1 MRAELA
7 RATKFEGQV
16 TGPDDG
22 DALVAGPGLDETAQG
37 AAQLDEPPGLRKRRG
52 EDVRVDG
59 HDGQI
64 CLWACRNDGT
74 RNTVVDAQFIAKG
87 EVETGV
93 EPSTKQIRRE
103 FFVSLEDHAGQ
114 PEFALLI
121 VVVRVVEGR
130 FAYEELW
137 HIIVEELVEV
147 VRTNHD
153 QYVWPGPGQRFAI
166 GRHLAHPLVCKV
178 WSALRRRSAGTV
190 EEWVVG
196 GGEDGDKICHNFLLR
211 ARPASMTGVG

>member
-1 MRAELA
+1 M
-7 RATKFEGQV
+7 

-22 DALVAGPGLDETAQG
+22 DALVAGPGLDEAAQG
-37 AAQLDEPPGLRKRRG
+37 AAQLDESPGLGKWRG

-64 CLWACRNDGT
+64 RLWAYRNDGA
-74 RNTVVDAQFIAKG
+74 RNTVVHAQFIAKG
-87 EVETGV
+87 EVETGI

-103 FFVSLEDHAGQ
+103 FFVSLEDHARQ

-130 FAYEELW
+130 FAHEELW

-147 VRTNHD
+147 VRTDHD
-153 QYVWPGPGQRFAI
+153 QYIRVGPSKRLAVGQ
-166 GRHLAHPLVCKV
+166 HLAHPLVREIGP
-178 WSALRRRSAGTV
+178 ALRRRCAGTV

-196 GGEDGDKICHNFLLR
+196 GGEDGDKICHTFLLR
-211 ARPASMTGVG
+211 TWPAR

>member
-1 MRAELA
+1 MRTELA

-22 DALVAGPGLDETAQG
+22 DALVAGPGLDEAAQG
-37 AAQLDEPPGLRKRRG
+37 AAQLDEPPWLRKWRS
-52 EDVRVDG
+52 EDIRVDG

-64 CLWACRNDGT
+64 RLRARRDDGA
-74 RNTVVDAQFIAKG
+74 RNTVVDAQFIAEG
-87 EVETGV
+87 EVETGIK
-93 EPSTKQIRRE
+93 PGTKKVRRE

-130 FAYEELW
+130 FANEELR
-137 HIIVEELVEV
+137 HIIVEKLVEV
-147 VRTNHD
+147 VRTDHD
-153 QYVWPGPGQRFAI
+153 QYVWPGFGKRFAV
-166 GRHLAHPLVCKV
+166 GKHLAHPLVRKV
-178 WSALRRRSAGTV
+178 GPALRRCGAGTV

-196 GGEDGDKICHNFLLR
+196 GGKDSDKVCHNFLLR
-211 ARPASMTGVG
+211 ARSAHMAGVE

>member
-16 TGPDDG
+16 AGPDDG
-22 DALVAGPGLDETAQG
+22 DALVAGPGLDEAAQD
-37 AAQLDEPPGLRKRRG
+37 AAQLDEPPGLGKRRG

-64 CLWACRNDGT
+64 CLWACRNDGA

-87 EVETGV
+87 EVETGI
-93 EPSTKQIRRE
+93 EPGTKQISRE

-130 FAYEELW
+130 FANEELR
-137 HIIVEELVEV
+137 HIIVEKMVELVRNDHEQYD
-147 VRTNHD
+147 RTG
-153 QYVWPGPGQRFAI
+153 YVMRI
-166 GRHLAHPLVCKV
+166 
-178 WSALRRRSAGTV
+178 
-190 EEWVVG
+190 E
-196 GGEDGDKICHNFLLR
+196 I
-211 ARPASMTGVG
+211 